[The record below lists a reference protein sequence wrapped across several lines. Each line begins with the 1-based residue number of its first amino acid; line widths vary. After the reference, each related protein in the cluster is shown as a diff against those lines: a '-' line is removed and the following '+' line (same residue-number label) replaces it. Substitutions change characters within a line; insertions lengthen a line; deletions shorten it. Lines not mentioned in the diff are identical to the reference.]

1 MSIYYNLLQENTSKL
16 LQEATAY
23 TILIELG
30 SLQVELPVLTLTITP
45 KDLSVQHYWTK
56 ESTHSPNWVKE

>member
-1 MSIYYNLLQENTSKL
+1 MSTYYNLLQENTSKL

-56 ESTHSPNWVKE
+56 ETTHQQEWTKE

>member
-1 MSIYYNLLQENTSKL
+1 MSTYYNLLQENTSKL

-56 ESTHSPNWVKE
+56 ETTHQQEWIKE